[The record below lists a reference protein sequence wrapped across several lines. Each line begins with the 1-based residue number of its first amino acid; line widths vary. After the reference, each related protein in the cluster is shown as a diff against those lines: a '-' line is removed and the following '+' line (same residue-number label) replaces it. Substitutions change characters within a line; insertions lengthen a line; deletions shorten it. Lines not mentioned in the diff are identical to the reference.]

1 MLKKI
6 LIVEDDKSCSDMYKM
21 RFEMNKWEVTVAYSP
36 EHALTVLKSDYNP
49 DAILLDLMFRGMKGD
64 EFLHLI
70 RKEPKTKD
78 TIVVVLTAMNFI
90 EPTKQEEIN
99 KEADDYIF
107 KISIMPK
114 ELVER
119 VEELVEG
126 KSIAKSQPK
135 TD

>member
-36 EHALTVLKSDYNP
+36 EHALTILKSDYAP

-78 TIVVVLTAMNFI
+78 TVVVVLTAMNFI
-90 EPTKQEEIN
+90 EPTKQAEIN

-114 ELVER
+114 ELVEK
-119 VEELVEG
+119 VTKLVEG
-126 KSIAKSQPK
+126 KVLDKV
-135 TD
+135 